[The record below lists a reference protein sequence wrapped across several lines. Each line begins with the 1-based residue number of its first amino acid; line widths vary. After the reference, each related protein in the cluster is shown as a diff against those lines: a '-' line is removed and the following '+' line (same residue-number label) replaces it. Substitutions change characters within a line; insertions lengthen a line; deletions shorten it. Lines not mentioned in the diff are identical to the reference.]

1 MYLILHAWCMW
12 CIHSCI
18 WWMHGHMCVHVFVA
32 QCAVC
37 YPGWS
42 SMCMYFPVHTHT
54 FMNVCGCICPRDICT
69 YRRMYQHESCKYVW
83 QCIFSAPF
91 CIFQYNQVASWWML
105 AVQLHC
111 WSIAV
116 ASQTHSC
123 HITVAQ
129 RPFMVVSEEQATLWW
144 HNWHLLKVWS
154 NFFDLMF
161 QQNLTVVHHGV

>member
-1 MYLILHAWCMW
+1 MHIQAHVSAWILLV
-12 CIHSCI
+12 S
-18 WWMHGHMCVHVFVA
+18 
-32 QCAVC
+32 
-37 YPGWS
+37 
-42 SMCMYFPVHTHT
+42 
-54 FMNVCGCICPRDICT
+54 
-69 YRRMYQHESCKYVW
+69 VW

-91 CIFQYNQVASWWML
+91 FIFQYNQVACWWML

-129 RPFMVVSEEQATLWW
+129 RPFMVVSEEQAALWW

-154 NFFDLMF
+154 KVFDLMF
-161 QQNLTVVHHGV
+161 QQNLTVVNHPTRSIELKYCTAQSVQKLQEIKHDLHKVQKYTWFKNSIDWRLQDSLYY